1 MEHFPN
7 KMLASLFMSTISRFL
22 ASFDSLLYFF
32 FFFFFFFFATG
43 SELLLHDEEESSLLE
58 LDRARL
64 RLRSNLLPDRPMVR
78 QKQTKLGQ

>member
-7 KMLASLFMSTISRFL
+7 EMLASLFMSAISRFL
-22 ASFDSLLYFF
+22 PSFDSLLH
-32 FFFFFFFFATG
+32 FFFFFFFATG